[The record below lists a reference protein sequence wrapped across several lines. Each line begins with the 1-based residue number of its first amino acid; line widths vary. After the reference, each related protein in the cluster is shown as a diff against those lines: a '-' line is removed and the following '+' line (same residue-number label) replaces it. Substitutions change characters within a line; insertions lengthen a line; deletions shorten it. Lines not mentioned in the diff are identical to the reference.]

1 MVLVSFCLSFLLC
14 CNVLRLVSEKL
25 EEKGGKRK
33 CSRFFFFNFFKID
46 CFEVYERKMKIAAQ
60 LSFFPPRSKQ
70 QKGKSFLSYVSFVF
84 AATKHVFPLNL
95 FFFPLYRRLFYLY
108 CFHLC
113 SGALY
118 FGTRFRCYAALSD

>member
-1 MVLVSFCLSFLLC
+1 MVLVSFYLSFLLC

-95 FFFPLYRRLFYLY
+95 FFFPLCIVDCFICTVFISALVLSISVRDSDVMRR
-108 CFHLC
+108 
-113 SGALY
+113 
-118 FGTRFRCYAALSD
+118 

>member
-1 MVLVSFCLSFLLC
+1 MF
-14 CNVLRLVSEKL
+14 KI
-25 EEKGGKRK
+25 
-33 CSRFFFFNFFKID
+33 FFFNFFKID

-95 FFFPLYRRLFYLY
+95 FFFSLCIVDCFICTVFISALVLSISVRDSDVMRR
-108 CFHLC
+108 
-113 SGALY
+113 
-118 FGTRFRCYAALSD
+118 